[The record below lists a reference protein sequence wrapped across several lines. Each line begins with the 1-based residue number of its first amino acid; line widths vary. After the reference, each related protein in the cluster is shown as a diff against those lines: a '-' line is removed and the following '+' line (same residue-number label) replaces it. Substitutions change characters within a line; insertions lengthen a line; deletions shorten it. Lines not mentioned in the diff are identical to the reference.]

1 MSRQEEAR
9 GKPGRKSR
17 DDDLRA
23 RLETLLEELRA
34 TPVPSRIRALADDL
48 QKALDARRAH

>member
-1 MSRQEEAR
+1 MSRQGDAR

-34 TPVPSRIRALADDL
+34 TPAPSRIRALADDL
-48 QKALDARRAH
+48 QNALDARRAH